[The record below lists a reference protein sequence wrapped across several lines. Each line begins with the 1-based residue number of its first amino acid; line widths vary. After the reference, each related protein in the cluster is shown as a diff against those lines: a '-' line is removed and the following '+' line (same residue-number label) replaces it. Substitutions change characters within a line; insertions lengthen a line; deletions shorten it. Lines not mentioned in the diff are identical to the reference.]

1 MPGRQRSG
9 FIQEEQLRVMARR
22 HQVAPP
28 ALEFEQA
35 DNPTRALEVPPDV
48 LLLVMQA
55 TAITSQRSAC

>member
-1 MPGRQRSG
+1 
-9 FIQEEQLRVMARR
+9 MARP
-22 HQVAPP
+22 HQVALS

-35 DNPTRALEVPPDV
+35 DNPTRALVVTSDV